1 MSNKKTKNPLL
12 KEKWQALLAPFAP
25 GQVKIKVQGRSK
37 DRSKG
42 FIVPYVE
49 GNAIRERL
57 DAVVGFQHWTATYT
71 PILSEVPSVK
81 CRLIL
86 GPTGADGAGELEI
99 TKENIGTGED
109 HKNACTDS
117 LKRAAMEFGIGR
129 YLWECPQVWIDLDD
143 RGFIP
148 DEGRT
153 RALILHLLGYG
164 KQEIEQAVAEHK
176 RHRKHVGSMLKRFK
190 SRSPQQGRLR
200 PVQREP
206 ELPMAKT
213 G

>member
-1 MSNKKTKNPLL
+1 MKKYKTVQEALDLL
-12 KEKWQALLAPFAP
+12 TAPWHP
-25 GQVKIKVQGRSK
+25 DDIKIKVQGRNK

-57 DAVVGFQHWTATYT
+57 DAAVGFQNWTAIYT
-71 PILSEVPSVK
+71 PILSETPSVK
-81 CRLIL
+81 CRLSL
-86 GPTGADGAGELEI
+86 ALSGADKKGPEGLEI

-129 YLWECPQVWIDLDD
+129 YLWECPQVWINLDD

-148 DEGRT
+148 DEPAT

-164 KQEIEQAVAEHK
+164 KAEIGASVQEERDSGRATRRVVGAFNK
-176 RHRKHVGSMLKRFK
+176 RNPGTSN
-190 SRSPQQGRLR
+190 RLTR
-200 PVQREP
+200 
-206 ELPMAKT
+206 
-213 G
+213 